1 MPGTNTRTGSRS
13 YEKPSSFLQP
23 SDPSRFLRTAQEV
36 ARQDSL
42 SQSYQGNQNQD
53 TAYLRSKNANID
65 AANLAE
71 QGKQNDFNRRMQEK
85 EWDAKQASKTI
96 TISNPV
102 HKPGIVDPETVR
114 YNRQLQTMREQNQ
127 QEMARA
133 DRDRQSQQ
141 TMQAAQLAAQERLAR
156 LQQQTAVLSGNPGES
171 GWRWF

>member
-13 YEKPSSFLQP
+13 YEKPSSFLQQ
-23 SDPSRFLRTAQEV
+23 SDPSRALRISQEA

-42 SQSYQGNQNQD
+42 FQSNLGNQNQD
-53 TAYLRSKNANID
+53 AAYLRNRNANID
-65 AANLAE
+65 AASLAE
-71 QGKQNDFNRRMQEK
+71 QGKQYDFNRRMQEK

-102 HKPGIVDPETVR
+102 HKPGIVDPETVA
-114 YNRQLQTMREQNQ
+114 YNRQMQMRREQNQ
-127 QEMARA
+127 QEMAKA

-156 LQQQTAVLSGNPGES
+156 LQQQTAVLTGNPGES
-171 GWRWF
+171 TWRWF